1 MGTIRWMRDFITTE
15 IVAWEYID
23 RTLKAR
29 HGISLAFFEV
39 LDALADAPQHAMR
52 IGDIARALRI
62 TVGAASKLIDRIEA
76 TQLVARQPDSHDRRA
91 SIVVLCHTGLEQV
104 TAARTTY
111 ASEVQ
116 RILDT
121 AFTPAE
127 QQQFHML
134 TRRMYNAF
142 AGVGVHMHAGE

>member
-1 MGTIRWMRDFITTE
+1 
-15 IVAWEYID
+15 
-23 RTLKAR
+23 
-29 HGISLAFFEV
+29 
-39 LDALADAPQHAMR
+39 MR

-76 TQLVARQPDSHDRRA
+76 QQLVARQPDSQDRRA
-91 SIVVLCHTGLEQV
+91 SIVVLCHTGREQV

-116 RILDT
+116 RILDA

-127 QQQFHML
+127 QAQFHMF
-134 TRRMYNAF
+134 TRRMHDVFTAENA
-142 AGVGVHMHAGE
+142 HTH